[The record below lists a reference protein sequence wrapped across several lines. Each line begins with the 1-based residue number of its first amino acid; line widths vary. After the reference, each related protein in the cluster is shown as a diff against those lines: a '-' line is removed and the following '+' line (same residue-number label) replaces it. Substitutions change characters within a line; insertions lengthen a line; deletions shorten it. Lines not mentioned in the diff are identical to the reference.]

1 MVGEVALEVVAHGPL
16 LQNSSKNP
24 YTHTV
29 GNDGGGERNQG
40 CHKRSEQKPKPSE
53 GKVHKTFPII
63 SVMASIQDLLVDV
76 NFREYA
82 ALYKRGQKEQQ
93 SGNLPFA
100 LLA

>member
-1 MVGEVALEVVAHGPL
+1 
-16 LQNSSKNP
+16 
-24 YTHTV
+24 
-29 GNDGGGERNQG
+29 
-40 CHKRSEQKPKPSE
+40 
-53 GKVHKTFPII
+53 
-63 SVMASIQDLLVDV
+63 MASIQDLLVDV